1 MKIILTVHQF
11 FPEYFSGTEVLTH
24 SVARELQARGHEVT
38 VFTGYPARDQMPDAK
53 RFDKYEIDDIPVY
66 RFHHSF
72 VPMGGQ
78 QVVSEIE
85 YNNHLA
91 AGYFKGLLDELKPD
105 IVHFFHFSRLGAVLV
120 DVARELGIPAYYT
133 PTDFWAVCP
142 TSQLLLPDG
151 RVCAGPSSHG
161 GNCVKHVALLTRW
174 RHYSG
179 VVKHLPDSAID
190 AFAVVAKAG
199 HGINFPFR
207 QDIAALSRRKPFNI
221 SRLNALQGIVSP
233 TQLMTDVLTGNGV
246 NPELIKQSAYGINV
260 AGFEEFL
267 REYPD
272 GRPIIIGYI
281 GTLAPHKGC
290 HVLVDAFSRLT
301 NSDARLKIYGNPKDF
316 PDYVAGLHAAAK
328 SNDAIEFCGTF
339 PNAQIA
345 EVLSGID
352 VLVVPSV
359 WYENTPLVVY
369 SALAAKCP
377 VIASNFPG
385 MSEVVRDGWNGL
397 LFEPSNV
404 DSLSGCLARLHQD
417 PVLQQA
423 LSQNCKPPKSI
434 AAYVDELLGL
444 YEKRYQAPMH
454 PLAGQQGFAAYVPA
468 NLGGYIAG
476 WAVVGSN
483 APKRIS
489 LIDANQEIGSTTQFL
504 SRPDVRDGLRN
515 SGMNITAV
523 NFGFTITL
531 SRAMD
536 KATVTLD
543 VEAMDGTKHRIPYES
558 LQVGQSPLF
567 EGGVRLGLDQENL
580 PQITNG

>member
-1 MKIILTVHQF
+1 MQ
-11 FPEYFSGTEVLTH
+11 
-24 SVARELQARGHEVT
+24 
-38 VFTGYPARDQMPDAK
+38 DAK
-53 RFDKYEIDDIPVY
+53 RFDKYEIDGIPVY
-66 RFHHSF
+66 RFNHSF

-78 QVVSEIE
+78 EVVSEIE
-85 YNNHLA
+85 YNNHLT

-105 IVHFFHFSRLGAVLV
+105 IVHFFHFSRLGAALV
-120 DVARELGIPAYYT
+120 DVVRELGIPAYYT

-151 RVCAGPSSHG
+151 RVCAGPSIHG

-174 RHYSG
+174 RHFSG

-207 QDIAALSRRKPFNI
+207 QEIAALSRRKPFNI
-221 SRLNALQGIVSP
+221 SRLNSLQGIVSP

-246 NPELIKQSAYGINV
+246 RPELIRQSAYGINIS
-260 AGFEEFL
+260 GFDDFQ
-267 REYPD
+267 RNYPE
-272 GRPIIIGYI
+272 GRRITIGYI

-290 HVLVDAFSRLT
+290 HVMVEAFNKLT
-301 NSDARLKIYGNPKDF
+301 NSDARLKIYGNPKEF

-328 SNDAIEFCGTF
+328 GNEAIEFCGTF

-345 EVLSGID
+345 DVLSGID

-397 LFEPSNV
+397 LFEPNNA
-404 DSLSGCLARLHQD
+404 DGLSACLARLHHE
-417 PVLQQA
+417 PALLQA
-423 LSQNCKPPKSI
+423 LSENRAPPKSI
-434 AAYVDELLGL
+434 AAYVDELLSV
-444 YEKRYQAPMH
+444 YEKRYQAPQH

-468 NLGGYIAG
+468 NRGGKIAG

-489 LIDANQEIGSTTQFL
+489 MIDADQEIGGTTQFL
-504 SRPDVRDGLRN
+504 PRPDVRDGLRS
-515 SGMNITAV
+515 SGMKIKAV
-523 NFGFTITL
+523 NFGFTISL
-531 SRAMD
+531 ARIMD
-536 KATVTLD
+536 KTTAIIE
-543 VEAMDGTKHRIPYES
+543 VEAMGGTKQRIPYAS
-558 LQVGQSPLF
+558 LQVGQSLLF
-567 EGGVRLGLDQENL
+567 EGGVMLGLDQEDM
-580 PQITNG
+580 PQIINE

>member
-1 MKIILTVHQF
+1 M
-11 FPEYFSGTEVLTH
+11 LTH
-24 SVARELQARGHEVT
+24 SVANELLALGHEVS
-38 VFTGYPARDQMPDAK
+38 VFTGYPARDLIPDAK
-53 RFDKYEIDDIPVY
+53 RFDRYEVDGISVY

-85 YNNHLA
+85 YNNHLT

-105 IVHFFHFSRLGAVLV
+105 VVHFFHFSRLGAALV
-120 DVARELGIPAYYT
+120 DVARALGIPAYYT

-151 RVCAGPSSHG
+151 RTCAGPSSHG

-174 RHYSG
+174 RHYS
-179 VVKHLPDSAID
+179 VVVNYLPNRAID

-199 HGINFPFR
+199 HGVNFPFR
-207 QDIAALSRRKPFNI
+207 QEIAALSRRKTFNV

-233 TQLMTDVLTGNGV
+233 TQLMTDVLTSNGV

-260 AGFEEFL
+260 AGFEKFQ

-272 GRPIIIGYI
+272 GRPIIFGYI

-290 HVLVDAFSRLT
+290 HVLVNAFSKLAKS
-301 NSDARLKIYGNPKDF
+301 NAVLKIYGNPKEF
-316 PDYVAGLHAAAK
+316 PDYVAALHTASK
-328 SNDAIEFCGTF
+328 GNDAIEFCGTF

-345 EVLSGID
+345 DVLSCID

-377 VIASNFPG
+377 VIASNYPG
-385 MSEVVRDGWNGL
+385 MSEVVRGGWNGL
-397 LFEPSNV
+397 LFEPNNV
-404 DSLSGCLARLHQD
+404 DALSACLARLYSE
-417 PVLQQA
+417 PTLLQT
-423 LSQNCKPPKSI
+423 LSECCAPPKSI
-434 AAYVDELLGL
+434 AAYVDELLCL
-444 YEKRYQAPMH
+444 YAKRYQAPKL
-454 PLAGQQGFAAYVPA
+454 PLAGQQDYAAYVLS
-468 NLGGYIAG
+468 NRDWHISG

-483 APKRIS
+483 PPKRVA
-489 LIDANQEIGSTTQFL
+489 LVVANQEVGNTTQFL
-504 SRPDVRDGLRN
+504 PRPDVRDGLKS
-515 SGMNITAV
+515 SGVKIKAV

-531 SRAMD
+531 ASAMD
-536 KATVTLD
+536 KATAFLE
-543 VEAMDGTKHRIPYES
+543 VEAMGGSKQRIPYSS
-558 LQVGQSPLF
+558 LQVGKSFLF
-567 EGGVRLGLDQENL
+567 EGRVLLGLDQEDL
-580 PQITNG
+580 PQIIND

>member
-24 SVARELQARGHEVT
+24 SVACELRARGHEVA
-38 VFTGYPARDQMPDAK
+38 VFTGYPARELMQDAK
-53 RFDKYEIDDIPVY
+53 RFDKYEIDGIPVY

-72 VPMGGQ
+72 VRMGGQ
-78 QVVSEIE
+78 EVVSEIE

-91 AGYFKGLLDELKPD
+91 ACYFKGLLDELKPD
-105 IVHFFHFSRLGAVLV
+105 IVHFFHFSRLGAALV
-120 DVARELGIPAYYT
+120 DVAKELSIPAYYT

-151 RVCAGPSSHG
+151 RVCAGPFSHG
-161 GNCVKHVALLTRW
+161 GNCIKHVALLTRW
-174 RHYSG
+174 PHYSG
-179 VVKHLPDSAID
+179 VVKHLPDSIID

-199 HGINFPFR
+199 HGINFWFR
-207 QDIAALSRRKPFNI
+207 QEIAALSRRKLFNV

-246 NPELIKQSAYGINV
+246 RPELIWQSAYGINIS
-260 AGFEEFL
+260 GFDEFQ
-267 REYPD
+267 RNYPD
-272 GRPIIIGYI
+272 GRRITIGYI

-290 HVLVDAFSRLT
+290 HVLVEAFNKLT

-316 PDYVAGLHAAAK
+316 PDYVADLHAAAEG
-328 SNDAIEFCGTF
+328 NDAIEFCGTF

-345 EVLSGID
+345 DVVSGID

-397 LFEPSNV
+397 LFEPNNA
-404 DSLSGCLARLHQD
+404 DALSACMARLHQA
-417 PVLQQA
+417 PALLQT
-423 LSQNCKPPKSI
+423 LSQNCEPPKSI
-434 AAYVDELLGL
+434 AAYVDELLDL
-444 YEKRYQAPMH
+444 YEKRFQAPQH

-468 NLGGYIAG
+468 NWGGNIAG

-489 LIDANQEIGSTTQFL
+489 LIDGDQEIGGATQFL
-504 SRPDVRDGLRN
+504 PRPDVRDGLK
-515 SGMNITAV
+515 SLGMKIEAV
-523 NFGFTITL
+523 NFGFTISL
-531 SRAMD
+531 ARME
-536 KATVTLD
+536 KATAIIE
-543 VEAMDGTKHRIPYES
+543 VEAMGGTKQRIPYAS
-558 LQVGQSPLF
+558 LQVGQSYLF
-567 EGGVRLGLDQENL
+567 ESGVRLGLDQENL
-580 PQITNG
+580 P

>member
-1 MKIILTVHQF
+1 MLKIVLTVHQF
-11 FPEYFSGTEVLTH
+11 FPEYYSGTEVLTH
-24 SVARELQARGHEVT
+24 SVARELRMRGHEVS
-38 VFTGYPARDQMPDAK
+38 VLTGYPARELIPDAT
-53 RFDKYEIDDIPVY
+53 RFDKYEIDGIPVY

-78 QVVSEIE
+78 EVVSEIE
-85 YNNHLA
+85 YNNHLTA
-91 AGYFKGLLDELKPD
+91 SYFKGLLDELKPD
-105 IVHFFHFSRLGAVLV
+105 IVHFFHFSRLGAALV
-120 DVARELGIPAYYT
+120 DVTKELDIPAYYT

-151 RVCAGPSSHG
+151 HVCAGPSSHG

-190 AFAVVAKAG
+190 AFAVVAKAD
-199 HGINFPFR
+199 HSINFPFR
-207 QDIAALSRRKPFNI
+207 QEIAALSRRKPFNI
-221 SRLNALQGIVSP
+221 SRLNGLQGIVSP

-260 AGFEEFL
+260 AGFEKFQ
-267 REYPD
+267 REYTD
-272 GRPIIIGYI
+272 GGPITIGYI

-290 HVLVDAFSRLT
+290 HVLVDAFNKLIKS
-301 NSDARLKIYGNPKDF
+301 NARLKIYGNPKEF
-316 PDYVAGLHAAAK
+316 PDYVADLHAAAK
-328 SNDAIEFCGTF
+328 GNDAIEFCGTF

-345 EVLSGID
+345 EVLSRID

-397 LFEPSNV
+397 LFEPNKA
-404 DSLSGCLARLHQD
+404 DALSACLARLLHE
-417 PVLQQA
+417 PTLLQA
-423 LSQNCKPPKSI
+423 LSKNCEPPKSI
-434 AAYVDELLGL
+434 AVYVDELIGL
-444 YEKRYQAPMH
+444 YEKRFQAPKSS
-454 PLAGQQGFAAYVPA
+454 LAGQQGFAAYFPA
-468 NLGGYIAG
+468 SRSGSIAG

-483 APKRIS
+483 VPKRIS
-489 LIDANQEIGSTTQFL
+489 LIDADQEIGSTTLFL
-504 SRPDVRDGLRN
+504 PRPDVRDGLIS
-515 SGMNITAV
+515 SGMKIKTV

-531 SRAMD
+531 ARAMD
-536 KATVTLD
+536 DAAAFLL
-543 VEAMDGTKHRIPYES
+543 VEAKDGTKQRIPYAS
-558 LQVGQSPLF
+558 IQVGQSFLF
-567 EGGVRLGLDQENL
+567 EGGVRLGLDQEHF
-580 PQITNG
+580 PQNIK

>member
-1 MKIILTVHQF
+1 MKIVLTVHQF
-11 FPEYFSGTEVLTH
+11 FPEYFSGTEVLTY
-24 SVARELQARGHEVT
+24 SVARELQARGHQVT
-38 VFTGYPARDQMPDAK
+38 VFTGYPARELMPDEK
-53 RFDKYEIDDIPVY
+53 RFDRYEIDGISVY
-66 RFHHSF
+66 RFHHAF

-78 QVVSEIE
+78 EVVSEIE
-85 YNNHLA
+85 YNNHLTA
-91 AGYFKGLLDELKPD
+91 VYFKGLLEELKPD
-105 IVHFFHFSRLGAVLV
+105 IVHYFHFSRLGAALV
-120 DVARELGIPAYYT
+120 DVARELDIPAYYT

-151 RVCAGPSSHG
+151 RVCAGPTTHG
-161 GNCVKHVALLTRW
+161 GNCVKHVAVLTRW

-179 VVKHLPDSAID
+179 VVKYLPDRAID
-190 AFAVVAKAG
+190 AFSVVAKAG

-207 QDIAALSRRKPFNI
+207 QEIGALSSRKPFNI

-233 TQLMTDVLTGNGV
+233 TRLMTDVLTGNGV
-246 NPELIKQSAYGINV
+246 NPELIEQSAYGINV
-260 AGFEEFL
+260 AGFEEFK

-272 GRPIIIGYI
+272 GRPITMGYI

-290 HVLVDAFSRLT
+290 HVLLDAFGKLD
-301 NSDARLKIYGNPKDF
+301 NLGLRLKIYGNPKEF

-328 SNDAIEFCGTF
+328 GNDAIEFCGTF

-345 EVLSGID
+345 DVLSGID

-397 LFEPSNV
+397 LFEPNNA
-404 DSLSGCLARLHQD
+404 DALSACLARLHQQ
-417 PVLQQA
+417 PGLLRA
-423 LSQNCKPPKSI
+423 LSENCVPPKSI

-444 YEKRYQAPMH
+444 YEKRFQAPKH
-454 PLAGQQGFAAYVPA
+454 PFAGQQQFSTYSQA
-468 NLGGYIAG
+468 NRGGYIAG

-483 APKRIS
+483 GPKRIS
-489 LIDANQEIGSTTQFL
+489 LIDADQEIGTTTQFL
-504 SRPDVRDGLRN
+504 PRPDVRDGIRS
-515 SGMNITAV
+515 SGAKIKAV

-531 SRAMD
+531 TRAMD
-536 KATVTLD
+536 KATAILE
-543 VEAMDGTKHRIPYES
+543 VEAMGGSRHRIPYAS
-558 LQVGQSPLF
+558 LEAGQSALF
-567 EGGVRLGLDQENL
+567 EDGVLLGLDQEDL
-580 PQITNG
+580 PQYINT

>member
-11 FPEYFSGTEVLTH
+11 FPEYYSGTEVLTH
-24 SVARELQARGHEVT
+24 SVARELHARGHEVY
-38 VFTGYPARDQMPDAK
+38 VFTGYPARELIPDAR
-53 RFDKYEIDDIPVY
+53 RFDKYEIDGIQVY
-66 RFHHSF
+66 RFHHGF

-85 YNNHLA
+85 YNNHLS
-91 AGYFKGLLDELKPD
+91 AGYFKGLLEELKPD
-105 IVHFFHFSRLGAVLV
+105 IVHFFHFSRLGAALV
-120 DVARELGIPAYYT
+120 DVARELDIPAYYT

-190 AFAVVAKAG
+190 AFAVLAKAD
-199 HGINFPFR
+199 HRINFPFR
-207 QDIAALSRRKPFNI
+207 QEIAALSKRKPFNI

-246 NPELIKQSAYGINV
+246 NAELIKQSAYGINV
-260 AGFEEFL
+260 AGFEKFQ
-267 REYPD
+267 REYSD
-272 GRPIIIGYI
+272 GCPITIGYI

-290 HVLVDAFSRLT
+290 HVLVEAFNKLVKS
-301 NSDARLKIYGNPKDF
+301 NARLKIYGNPKEF
-316 PDYVAGLHAAAK
+316 PDYVADLHAAAK
-328 SNDAIEFCGTF
+328 GNDAIEFCGTF

-345 EVLSGID
+345 DVLSRID

-369 SALAAKCP
+369 SALAANCP

-397 LFEPSNV
+397 LFEPGNV
-404 DSLSGCLARLHQD
+404 DSLSECLARLHYE
-417 PVLQQA
+417 PALLRA
-423 LSQNCKPPKSI
+423 LSKNCEPPKSI
-434 AAYVDELLGL
+434 AVYVDELLGL
-444 YEKRYQAPMH
+444 YDKRYQAPQY
-454 PLAGQQGFAAYVPA
+454 PLEGQQEFAAYVPA
-468 NLGGYIAG
+468 NLGGYISG
-476 WAVVGSN
+476 WAVLGSN
-483 APKRIS
+483 EPMRIA
-489 LIDANQEIGSTTQFL
+489 LIDADQEIGSTTQFL
-504 SRPDVRDGLRN
+504 PRPDVRDGLN
-515 SGMNITAV
+515 SSGMKIKAV

-531 SRAMD
+531 TRAMD
-536 KATVTLD
+536 KATAILV
-543 VEAMDGTKHRIPYES
+543 VEGTGGNRHRIPYES
-558 LQVGQSPLF
+558 LQVGQSNLF
-567 EGGVRLGLDQENL
+567 EVGVLLGLDQEDL
-580 PQITNG
+580 PQNVNA

>member
-1 MKIILTVHQF
+1 LKIVLTVHQF
-11 FPEYFSGTEVLTH
+11 FPEYYSGTEVLTH
-24 SVARELQARGHEVT
+24 SVARELVMRGHEVF
-38 VFTGYPARDQMPDAK
+38 VFTGYPARELMPDTR
-53 RFDKYEIDDIPVY
+53 RFDRYEIEGISVY

-85 YNNHLA
+85 YNNHLT
-91 AGYFKGLLDELKPD
+91 AGYFRGLLDELKPD
-105 IVHFFHFSRLGAVLV
+105 IVHFFHFSRLGATLI
-120 DVARELGIPAYYT
+120 DVARELDIPAYYT

-151 RVCAGPSSHG
+151 RVCSGPSPHG

-174 RHYSG
+174 HHYSG
-179 VVKHLPDSAID
+179 IVKYLPDKAMD

-207 QDIAALSRRKPFNI
+207 QEIAALSRRQPFNI

-233 TQLMTDVLTGNGV
+233 TQLMTDVLICNGV
-246 NPELIKQSAYGINV
+246 NPELIEQSAFGINV
-260 AGFEEFL
+260 AGFDNFQ
-267 REYPD
+267 REYAA
-272 GRPIIIGYI
+272 GCPITIGYI

-290 HVLVDAFSRLT
+290 HVLVDAFNKLT
-301 NSDARLKIYGNPKDF
+301 HSDASLKIYGNPNEF
-316 PDYVAGLHAAAK
+316 PDYVAGLHATAMHNK
-328 SNDAIEFCGTF
+328 AIEFCGTF

-377 VIASNFPG
+377 VIASNYPG

-397 LFEPSNV
+397 LFEPNNA
-404 DSLSGCLARLHQD
+404 DALSTCLARLYSE
-417 PVLQQA
+417 PTLLQA
-423 LSQNCKPPKSI
+423 LSGCCAPPKSI
-434 AAYVDELLGL
+434 AAYVDELLVL
-444 YEKRYQAPMH
+444 YGRRFQASKY
-454 PLAGQQGFAAYVPA
+454 PLAGQQGFAAYVLS
-468 NLGGYIAG
+468 NRGGHISG

-483 APKRIS
+483 PPKRVA
-489 LIDANQEIGSTTQFL
+489 LIDTNQEIGSTTQL
-504 SRPDVRDGLRN
+504 LPRPDVRDGLKS
-515 SGMNITAV
+515 SGVKIKAV

-531 SRAMD
+531 ARAMD
-536 KATVTLD
+536 KATAFLE
-543 VEAMDGTKHRIPYES
+543 VEAMGGSRQRIPYSS
-558 LQVGQSPLF
+558 LQVGKSFLF
-567 EGGVRLGLDQENL
+567 EGGVLLGLDQEEL
-580 PQITNG
+580 PQIINE